1 MGTEQILLYLLTLG
15 VGSVL
20 GLIVITSYFDSKISK
35 RRMIFEA
42 RTKAYAGIT
51 GRLFNLFLEPDIVGL
66 KEEALIWAKL
76 NALLSDV
83 FLLGSNELV
92 DLVQEYKTKVF
103 EFHKSLRGQSNT
115 PETEMLHKELVALSG
130 LIFNQMR
137 RDLSIFNKSVLETPP
152 TRPVTK
158 PPPSSED
165 GSAPQRRT
173 LNDDAASFGSR
184 DLSQQMREFLLAESS
199 MLKKACQTGFSGRA
213 KEISIVLASCCNN
226 ASAIATL
233 GQEELYF
240 YNEAIV
246 LARAFVERVINFCYL
261 LVCDE
266 SEYQNFLKY
275 SLQKGYRKL
284 DRHIAVSNKIVG
296 IKYTGGIE
304 PDMVPGL
311 SDALKDFTS
320 GHGREITH
328 WTKASISDRL
338 SVISQRTS
346 INVEGFMVNML
357 SIYEDASEAL
367 HGTLYGVSFHT
378 GAHQP
383 GFDHSDIKAA
393 ETNNYRNWT
402 LLHWG
407 LGLMLD
413 EVLQFLASSSD
424 IAELASKSASN
435 AKTFSEMMKQALDT
449 GAQPHDGLEA

>member
-1 MGTEQILLYLLTLG
+1 
-15 VGSVL
+15 
-20 GLIVITSYFDSKISK
+20 
-35 RRMIFEA
+35 
-42 RTKAYAGIT
+42 
-51 GRLFNLFLEPDIVGL
+51 
-66 KEEALIWAKL
+66 
-76 NALLSDV
+76 
-83 FLLGSNELV
+83 
-92 DLVQEYKTKVF
+92 
-103 EFHKSLRGQSNT
+103 
-115 PETEMLHKELVALSG
+115 
-130 LIFNQMR
+130 
-137 RDLSIFNKSVLETPP
+137 
-152 TRPVTK
+152 
-158 PPPSSED
+158 
-165 GSAPQRRT
+165 
-173 LNDDAASFGSR
+173 
-184 DLSQQMREFLLAESS
+184 

-213 KEISIVLASCCNN
+213 KEISVVLASCCNN

-233 GQEELYF
+233 GQEELFF

-284 DRHIAVSNKIVG
+284 DRHIAVGNKIVG
-296 IKYTGGIE
+296 IKYTAGIE
-304 PDMVPGL
+304 PDTVPGL

-328 WTKASISDRL
+328 WTKASISERL

-357 SIYEDASEAL
+357 SICEDASEAL

-383 GFDHSDIKAA
+383 GFDHSDIKVA

-413 EVLQFLASSSD
+413 EVLQFLAGSSD

-449 GAQPHDGLEA
+449 RAQPHDGLEA

>member
-1 MGTEQILLYLLTLG
+1 
-15 VGSVL
+15 
-20 GLIVITSYFDSKISK
+20 
-35 RRMIFEA
+35 
-42 RTKAYAGIT
+42 
-51 GRLFNLFLEPDIVGL
+51 
-66 KEEALIWAKL
+66 LIWAKL

-103 EFHKSLRGQSNT
+103 EFHKRLMGQSNT
-115 PETEMLHKELVALSG
+115 PETEMLHKELLALSG
-130 LIFNQMR
+130 RIFNQMR
-137 RDLSIFNKSVLETPP
+137 RDLSVFNKSVLETPP

-158 PPPSSED
+158 PAPSSED
-165 GSAPQRRT
+165 GSAPERRT
-173 LNDDAASFGSR
+173 RNDDAASFGSR
-184 DLSQQMREFLLAESS
+184 DLSQQMREFLLAESN

-213 KEISIVLASCCNN
+213 KEIGIVLASCCNN

-233 GQEELYF
+233 GQEELFF

-284 DRHIAVSNKIVG
+284 DRHIAVGNKIVG

-304 PDMVPGL
+304 PDTVPGL

-328 WTKASISDRL
+328 WTKASISERL

-435 AKTFSEMMKQALDT
+435 ANTFSEMMKQALDT